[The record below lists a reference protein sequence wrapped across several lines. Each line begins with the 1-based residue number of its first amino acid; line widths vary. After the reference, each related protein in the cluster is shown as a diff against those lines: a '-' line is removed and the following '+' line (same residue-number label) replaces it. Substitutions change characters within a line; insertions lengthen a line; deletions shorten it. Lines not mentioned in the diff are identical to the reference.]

1 MQNPM
6 DEFIRDKIRAYFS
19 SDPNVLAVYLFG
31 SHAKGKARTGS
42 DIDLA
47 LLLKEKPVYDYRL
60 KVMTELANL
69 LGTEVDVLVLDQ
81 IGILMQRQVL
91 KYGIVLFERDR
102 RARIAFE
109 IRSRKIYFDFL
120 PAHRLYVAKMVE
132 RLSREVP
139 NG

>member
-1 MQNPM
+1 M
-6 DEFIRDKIRAYFS
+6 DEFIRENIRAYFS

-47 LLLKEKPVYDYRL
+47 LLLKEKPEYDYRL

-69 LGTEVDVLVLDQ
+69 LGTEVDVLILDQ

-91 KYGIVLFERDR
+91 KYGVVLFERDR

-109 IRSRKIYFDFL
+109 IRSRKMYFDFL
-120 PAHRLYVAKMVE
+120 PHHRLYVSKMLE
-132 RLSREVP
+132 RLSREAP